1 MARPPRIE
9 FPGAFYHVIVR
20 GNQRQNIFLDE
31 QDKREFLNRVQRYKK
46 ELGFV
51 LYAYVLM
58 SNHLHL
64 LIETPEVPI
73 SRIMQRIN
81 LTYTQFFNK
90 KYSTVGHIFQGR
102 YKSFLCDRDEY
113 LLSLVRYIHANPVRA
128 KLVEQPHEYKWSSH
142 RDYLSG
148 CKGLVDAH
156 RVLQMFSKELSQARR
171 QYREFLKE
179 GQDGGKDETLYKGMK
194 QQILGDDAFVEEV
207 EKKVIR
213 GGISLKRPSLQEV
226 LKAVSEVSGISE
238 EDMESR
244 KRGKEVILARGVLAR
259 SWREF
264 GNRLRDLQPKIKRD
278 LSVLSRLSR
287 ISDQGEGKRMV
298 GEVLKKLNARMQA

>member
-1 MARPPRIE
+1 
-9 FPGAFYHVIVR
+9 
-20 GNQRQNIFLDE
+20 
-31 QDKREFLNRVQRYKK
+31 
-46 ELGFV
+46 
-51 LYAYVLM
+51 
-58 SNHLHL
+58 
-64 LIETPEVPI
+64 
-73 SRIMQRIN
+73 MQRIN

-128 KLVEQPHEYKWSSH
+128 KLVEHPREYKWSSH

-148 CKGLVDAH
+148 CKGLVDAP

-171 QYREFLKE
+171 QYREFVKE
-179 GQDGGKDETLYKGMK
+179 GQDGGKDESLYKGMK
-194 QQILGDDAFVEEV
+194 QQILGGKGFVAEV

-213 GGISLKRPSLQEV
+213 VGTSLKRPSLQEV
-226 LKAVSEVSGISE
+226 LKAVSEVTGISE

-244 KRGKEVILARGVLAR
+244 RRGREVILARGVLA
-259 SWREF
+259 SAWREF
-264 GNRLRDLQPKIKRD
+264 GNRLGDLQPKIKRD

-287 ISDQGEGKRMV
+287 ISNQGEGKRMV